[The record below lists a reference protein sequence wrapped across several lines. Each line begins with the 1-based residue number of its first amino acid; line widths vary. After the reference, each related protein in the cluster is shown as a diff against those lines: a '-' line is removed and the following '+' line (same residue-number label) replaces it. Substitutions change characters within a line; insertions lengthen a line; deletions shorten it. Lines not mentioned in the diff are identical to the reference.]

1 MPERVLECILTMA
14 MCLNIAL
21 AIPSGLVPAVGLK
34 DSTPGTP
41 ESVNDSRHKMFAVR
55 NKASSSSS
63 SNKTATATTTAAA
76 AAAAAAVDTTSS
88 NSAAAAPTK
97 RGSATSRLS
106 RSYSRSASEA

>member
-1 MPERVLECILTMA
+1 VIL
-14 MCLNIAL
+14 
-21 AIPSGLVPAVGLK
+21 SGLVPAVGLK

-41 ESVNDSRHKMFAVR
+41 ESVSDSRHKMFAVR

-63 SNKTATATTTAAA
+63 KTTTATATAAA
-76 AAAAAAVDTTSS
+76 TAVDTTSSS

-97 RGSATSRLS
+97 RASGTSRLS